1 MGEETLK
8 RTVFFEEHCKLEA
21 KMVDF
26 GGWEM
31 PIQYEGLTKEHN
43 NTRTNV
49 GLFDV
54 SHMGEV
60 WIEGPDAEVA
70 VKRWVTSSVDVVDGQ
85 AQYSLLC
92 NESGGVV
99 DDIILY
105 RFSAEKFLFCIN
117 AANREKDVAWLHSTI
132 SSDHDINVMDA
143 SDDYAQVAIQGRH
156 AEATLQQLTD
166 IPLNEIA
173 YYHFATGTVG
183 DITDCIVARTG
194 YTGED
199 GFEVFMPVTDL
210 PAVQAMWSKIL
221 NAGERFEIQPVG
233 LGARDTL
240 RLEARMNLY
249 GNEMADDK
257 MPHESGVAWTVDKE
271 KGPFIGKKAMFEHK
285 RNAWTQ
291 RLVGLEVDKRIAR
304 SHCLIMDG
312 DKEIGEVTSG
322 TKSPWTGKNIAMARI
337 RRSHSKPGTVVE
349 VDIRGKRVSAT
360 VVQGAFF
367 DRDY

>member
-1 MGEETLK
+1 
-8 RTVFFEEHCKLEA
+8 
-21 KMVDF
+21 
-26 GGWEM
+26 
-31 PIQYEGLTKEHN
+31 
-43 NTRTNV
+43 
-49 GLFDV
+49 
-54 SHMGEV
+54 
-60 WIEGPDAEVA
+60 
-70 VKRWVTSSVDVVDGQ
+70 
-85 AQYSLLC
+85 
-92 NESGGVV
+92 
-99 DDIILY
+99 
-105 RFSAEKFLFCIN
+105 
-117 AANREKDVAWLHSTI
+117 
-132 SSDHDINVMDA
+132 
-143 SDDYAQVAIQGRH
+143 
-156 AEATLQQLTD
+156 
-166 IPLNEIA
+166 
-173 YYHFATGTVG
+173 
-183 DITDCIVARTG
+183 
-194 YTGED
+194 
-199 GFEVFMPVTDL
+199 MPVTDL